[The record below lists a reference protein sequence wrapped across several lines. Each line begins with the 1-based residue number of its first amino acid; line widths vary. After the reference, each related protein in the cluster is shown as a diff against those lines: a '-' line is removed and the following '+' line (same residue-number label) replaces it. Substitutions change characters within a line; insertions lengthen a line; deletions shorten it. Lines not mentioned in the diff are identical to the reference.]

1 MRTLPKMFG
10 SVDSQQVR
18 AAMLWLE
25 CSLALSAV
33 IILSKMLVVAESPE
47 VAATFSKKN
56 VAQQVLVT
64 QWRPG

>member
-1 MRTLPKMFG
+1 MFG

-18 AAMLWLE
+18 AAMLCLE

-47 VAATFSKKN
+47 VAATIGKKN
-56 VAQQVLVT
+56 VAQQVPVT